1 MISTTGSPSSSTSVS
16 DTVSR
21 RTMPPMVL
29 PSLLV
34 TAMGIS
40 SYPSSVSSHLFPP
53 QYGHFFRPPRNG
65 SGLVSFASASAAA
78 SKSTS
83 AAALMPF
90 GSRMSGASA
99 SGSVSS
105 GSTAP
110 HFTHLRS
117 RRA

>member
-1 MISTTGSPSSSTSVS
+1 MISTTGSPSSSVSVS
-16 DTVSR
+16 DAASR

-34 TAMGIS
+34 TATGIS
-40 SYPSSVSSHLFPP
+40 SNSSSVSSHLLPP
-53 QYGHFFRPPRNG
+53 QYGHFFRPPRSG
-65 SGLVSFASASAAA
+65 SGLVSLASASAAA

-83 AAALMPF
+83 AAVLMPF
-90 GSRMSGASA
+90 GSRMSGASI

-117 RRA
+117 RLA